1 MKTFEYRG
9 FDSEGGARRGLVDAL
24 DEKDARERLSRGGI
38 LAERLVA
45 AGAGMGR
52 SGAGAG
58 FGAADRALV
67 YRELSA
73 LAEAGV
79 PLVRG
84 LEILMESPE
93 AGVGRGVL
101 ADARDRVREGASLAA
116 ALEAATRAIRPFE
129 LAVIAV
135 GERAGTLSD
144 VLGGLATFL
153 EEQQQVRERVRS
165 ALIYPM
171 IVVGFALL
179 VAVVMLGVVIPSMAR
194 LLEEAQV
201 ALPLIT
207 RVMMQAG
214 RIVMWV
220 VPTLALAA
228 GVAAAL
234 VGRRLRADPAAAA
247 RLDRRAF
254 RLPVFGRGYTLLVN
268 LRFARTLSIL
278 IRGGVSIVDG
288 LALAG
293 RATGSRWV
301 EQRVEAEAET
311 VRHGSSLADAIRRVG
326 PLSASLPGWIH
337 TGEASG
343 TLDRMLDHAADRSQH
358 QWNRFVAR
366 GLSVLEPAL
375 ILFVG
380 LLVLLVAIS
389 ILLPVLSLNRT
400 LT

>member
-9 FDSEGGARRGLVDAL
+9 FDSEGSSRRGLIDAL
-24 DEKDARERLSRGGI
+24 DEKDARERLSRSGI
-38 LAERLVA
+38 LAERLTSA
-45 AGAGMGR
+45 DAMARTSRG
-52 SGAGAG
+52 G
-58 FGAADRALV
+58 FGASDRALV

-73 LAEAGV
+73 LLEAGV
-79 PLVRG
+79 TLVRG

-93 AGVGRGVL
+93 AVTGRSVL

-116 ALEAATRAIRPFE
+116 AMEAATGDVRPFE

-135 GERAGTLSD
+135 GEKAGTLAD

-165 ALIYPM
+165 ALVYPS
-171 IVVGFALL
+171 IVVCFAFL
-179 VAVVMLGVVIPSMAR
+179 VAVIMLGLVIPSMAK

-207 RVMMQAG
+207 RVMMRIG
-214 RIVMWV
+214 RAVMWTA
-220 VPTLALAA
+220 PALAA
-228 GVAAAL
+228 AAGCAWAVL
-234 VGRRLRADPAAAA
+234 ARRLKTDPAVAA
-247 RLDRRAF
+247 RLDRRLF
-254 RLPVFGRGYTLLVN
+254 HLPVLGRGYALLVN
-268 LRFARTLSIL
+268 MRFARTLAIL
-278 IRGGVSIVDG
+278 LRGGVAIVDG

-293 RATGSRWV
+293 RSTGSRWV
-301 EQRVEAEAET
+301 AQRVDVESET

-326 PLSASLPGWIH
+326 PLSTSLPGWIH

-366 GLSVLEPAL
+366 CLSVLEPAL

-380 LLVLLVAIS
+380 VLVLLVAVS

-400 LT
+400 LN